1 MIESL
6 TNSRVKYATK
16 LKQKKYRTETNQFLV
31 EGEHLVEESIKSGLA
46 EYIFTTVEKQYG
58 KVPSYLV
65 SPEVFLKLSDL
76 NNAEG
81 VIAVSNKNTN
91 HGLSSNILIL
101 DGIQDPGNLG
111 TLIRSAA
118 AFGFK
123 TIISENSVDYYNE
136 KVIRS
141 SQGAVFYTNL
151 FEKSLTEFIQT
162 HKEYT
167 YFGTNV
173 LSGTDLKKVDFQKDK
188 IAIIL
193 GNEGSGVREEIQN
206 LLNVNIHIPMLK
218 TESLNVGVAGGIL
231 MYEAFEGR
239 K

>member
-6 TNSRVKYATK
+6 SNTKIKYAVK
-16 LKQKKYRTETNQFLV
+16 LKQKKYRNQTNQFLV
-31 EGEHLVEESIKSGLA
+31 EGEHLLEEAIKSGMFDYL
-46 EYIFTTVEKQYG
+46 FTTEVSKLDNDS
-58 KVPSYLV
+58 SYLV
-65 SPEVFLKLSDL
+65 SESVFTKLSDL
-76 NNAEG
+76 NSKRG
-81 VIAVSNKNTN
+81 VIAVCNRPKVQDISDK
-91 HGLSSNILIL
+91 ILIL
-101 DGIQDPGNLG
+101 DGIQDPGNMG

-123 TIISENSVDYYNE
+123 TIISEDSVDYFNE

-151 FEKSLTEFIQT
+151 LEKNLLSFI
-162 HKEYT
+162 KENQAIT

-173 LSGTDLKKVDFQKDK
+173 LKGKSLKMINFSSKT

-193 GNEGSGVREEIQN
+193 GNEGSGVRKEIQE
-206 LLNVNIHIPMLK
+206 LVSENIKIPMLE
-218 TESLNVGVAGGIL
+218 TESLNVGIAGGIL

-239 K
+239 R